1 MVHIVSGELRRSNQ
15 YSGVPGLTVETLIIP
30 LSGTAAHFLTKF
42 PTVRKSIASDLPHV
56 NFQLQ
61 YGFWYCGGKLLD

>member
-1 MVHIVSGELRRSNQ
+1 MPSRRHAF
-15 YSGVPGLTVETLIIP
+15 IP